1 MVYCV
6 GLGAGEAMHLTFNL
20 RCHYFLHRRT
30 VDGMYREK
38 KKSGKGGEKIVMAVY
53 TRLFQIGCGVT

>member
-38 KKSGKGGEKIVMAVY
+38 KNQEREEKKLLWLYIRDYFKWVAA
-53 TRLFQIGCGVT
+53 

>member
-6 GLGAGEAMHLTFNL
+6 GLGAGEAMHLTFKL
-20 RCHYFLHRRT
+20 RCHYFLPRRA

-38 KKSGKGGEKIVMAVY
+38 KNQEREEKKLLWLYIRDYFKSVAA
-53 TRLFQIGCGVT
+53 